1 MAKNI
6 KKIPLIINCDP
17 GIDDAVA
24 LMLVIKSGLFDVKLV
39 TTDLGNAGPKQ
50 SAVNCNHIFELF
62 GSPDIKVCAGDG
74 KGFVRDRKHV
84 AVHGKT
90 GMGTYVFEPNS
101 RVVSK
106 QDAVEALYEEIMN
119 SPEKVTILCM
129 SPTTNLAKLIDR
141 HKDCWNSDK
150 IERLVIMAG
159 SIEELK
165 PGQIPYAE
173 FNISCDPES
182 AELLFPKNP
191 KVPVD
196 VVPMEMGHTAIL
208 TWQDVF
214 KSKNMNSVGAVFE
227 YMFRSYKDRHV
238 KNGIATHDGCAV
250 AYMIDPKIFEIEK
263 MYAEVKY
270 FKSIDSG
277 VLLFEKT
284 EGTETKKK
292 PNVTVCTKVNIK
304 RFRRLYY
311 KLLKK
316 CK

>member
-1 MAKNI
+1 MKKII

-24 LMLVIKSGLFDVKLV
+24 LMLVVKSGMFDIKLV

-50 SAVNCNHIFELF
+50 SAVNANNIFELL
-62 GSPDIKVCAGDG
+62 GSEDIKVCAGDG

-90 GMGTYVFEPNS
+90 GMGSYIFEPHS
-101 RVVSK
+101 RTVSK
-106 QDAVEALYEEIMN
+106 GDAVEALYETIMN
-119 SPEKVTILCM
+119 SDEKVTILCM
-129 SPTTNLAKLIDR
+129 SPTTNLAKLKSR
-141 HKDCWNSDK
+141 HEDCWNSDK
-150 IERLVIMAG
+150 IERIVIMAG
-159 SIEELK
+159 SVEDLK
-165 PGQIPYAE
+165 EGEIPYAE

-196 VVPMEMGHTAIL
+196 VVPMEMGHTAYL
-208 TWQDVF
+208 DWQDVF
-214 KSKNMNSVGAVFE
+214 KTKNMNATGAVFE

-250 AYMIDPKIFEIEK
+250 AYMIDPSIFKIEPMF
-263 MYAEVKY
+263 AEVQY
-270 FKSIDSG
+270 FKEIDSG
-277 VLLFEKT
+277 ILVI
-284 EGTETKKK
+284 KKGEQLGGLK
-292 PNVTVCTKVNIK
+292 PNVLVCSEVNVK
-304 RFRRLYY
+304 KFKKMYFKY
-311 KLLKK
+311 LKM

>member
-24 LMLVIKSGLFDVKLV
+24 LMLVVKSGLFDVKLI

-50 SAVNCNHIFELF
+50 SAINVNNIFELF
-62 GSPDIKVCAGDG
+62 GGPEVKVCAGDG

-90 GMGTYVFEPNS
+90 GMGTYIFEPNS

-119 SPEKVTILCM
+119 SPEKITILCM
-129 SPTTNLAKLIDR
+129 SPTTNLAKLITR
-141 HKDCWNSDK
+141 HPDCWTGEK
-150 IERLVIMAG
+150 IERVVIMAG

-165 PGQIPYAE
+165 PGEIPYAE

-182 AELLFPKNP
+182 AELLFPKKP
-191 KVPVD
+191 KVPID

-250 AYMIDPKIFEIEK
+250 AYMIDPKIFEIK
-263 MYAEVKY
+263 QMYAEVKY

-277 VLLFEKT
+277 VLLFEK
-284 EGTETKKK
+284 EGSKKK
-292 PNVTVCTKVNIK
+292 PNVTVCTKVNIR
-304 RFRRLYY
+304 RFRKLYF

>member
-1 MAKNI
+1 MKKNL

-24 LMLVIKSGLFDVKLV
+24 LMLVIKSGLFDIKLV

-50 SAVNCNHIFELF
+50 SAVNANNIFELL
-62 GSPDIKVCAGDG
+62 GCEDVKVCAGDG

-90 GMGTYVFEPNS
+90 GMGSYIFEPHS

-106 QDAVEALYEEIMN
+106 EDAVEALYETIM
-119 SPEKVTILCM
+119 SSEEKVTILCM
-129 SPTTNLAKLIDR
+129 SPTTNLAKLQAR
-141 HKDCWNSDK
+141 HKDCWNSEK
-150 IERLVIMAG
+150 IERVVIMAG
-159 SIEELK
+159 SVEDLK
-165 PGQIPYAE
+165 EGEIPYAE

-191 KVPVD
+191 EVPVD
-196 VVPMEMGHTAIL
+196 VVPMEMGHTAYL
-208 TWQDVF
+208 DWQDVF
-214 KSKNMNSVGAVFE
+214 KTKNMNATGAVFE

-250 AYMIDPKIFEIEK
+250 AYMIDPSIFKVEP
-263 MYAEVKY
+263 MFAEVKY
-270 FKSIDSG
+270 FDEIDSG
-277 VLLFEKT
+277 ILVI
-284 EGTETKKK
+284 KKGEQLGKLK
-292 PNVTVCTKVNIK
+292 PNVLVCSEVNVK
-304 RFRRLYY
+304 KFKKMYFKY
-311 KLLKK
+311 LKM

>member
-24 LMLVIKSGLFDVKLV
+24 LMLVIKSEMFDIKLM

-50 SAVNCNHIFELF
+50 SAKNCNNILELL
-62 GSPDIKVCAGDG
+62 GSPDVKICAGDG

-90 GMGTYVFEPNS
+90 GMGTYIFEPNS

-106 QDAVEALYEEIMN
+106 DDAVEAMYETIMN
-119 SPEKVTILCM
+119 SPEKITILCM
-129 SPTTNLAKLIDR
+129 SPTTNLGKLIDR

-150 IERLVIMAG
+150 IERVVIMAG
-159 SIEELK
+159 SIEDLK
-165 PGQIPYAE
+165 PGEIPYAE

-191 KVPVD
+191 KVQID
-196 VVPMEMGHTAIL
+196 VVPMEMGHTAYL
-208 TWQDVF
+208 EWQDVF
-214 KSKNMNSVGAVFE
+214 KTKNTNATGAVFE
-227 YMFRSYKDRHV
+227 YIFRSYKDRHV

-250 AYMIDPKIFEIEK
+250 AYMIDPSIFKTEE
-263 MYAEVKY
+263 MFAEVKY
-270 FKSIDSG
+270 FESIDSG
-277 VLLFEKT
+277 ILVLEKKA
-284 EGTETKKK
+284 ELKKKK
-292 PNVTVCTKVNIK
+292 PNVLVCSEVNVK
-304 RFRRLYY
+304 RFKKLYF